1 MTINSTSN
9 GTSTRAF
16 YERSRSDLTSLR
28 QQTEKLQVQIGSQS
42 RLTKSS
48 DDPVAASRMRNLAR
62 TDALSKIDAANAVR
76 AETDLNLADSTMSD
90 ITRTIA
96 KAQELATQAATG
108 TISADQR
115 AIIGKEMAAI
125 HATLVDLANAKDS
138 SGNALFG
145 GENTTQAY
153 TLDASGNAVYA
164 GTPASG
170 TLSLGEGQAV
180 TRSVT
185 GPEMLNFQVGGV
197 DTNLLATV
205 KTLADALQGGVAD
218 PAGAARSGLEA
229 LAAGLESVTTA
240 QTVVGTRLAWID
252 LVAERRTTTS
262 EFRAD
267 EQKEVG
273 GIDLA
278 SSVARLQEMMTVLE
292 ASQASFTR
300 LSQLSL
306 FNQLH

>member
-1 MTINSTSN
+1 MTILS
-9 GTSTRAF
+9 TSTRAF
-16 YERSRSDLTSLR
+16 YERSRNEMTSLR
-28 QQTEKLQVQIGSQS
+28 RQTEKLQLQIGSES

-48 DDPVAASRMRNLAR
+48 DDPVAASRLRNLAR
-62 TDALSKIDAANAVR
+62 TDALSRIDAANANR
-76 AETDLNLADSTMSD
+76 AETDLNLADSTLSD
-90 ITRTIA
+90 VTRTIA
-96 KAQELATQAATG
+96 RAQELATRAATG
-108 TISADQR
+108 TLSADQR
-115 AIIGKEMAAI
+115 AVIGKEMESI
-125 HATLVDLANAKDS
+125 HATLLDLANAKDS

-145 GENTTQAY
+145 GENTSQAY

-164 GTPASG
+164 GTPSSG

-185 GPEMLNFQVGGV
+185 GPEFLNFQVGGV
-197 DTNLLATV
+197 NTDLLATV

-229 LAAGLESVTTA
+229 LAAGLDSVTTA

-252 LVAERRTTTS
+252 LVAERRTTTA

-292 ASQASFTR
+292 ASQASFSR

-306 FNQLH
+306 FNQLN

>member
-1 MTINSTSN
+1 MTIPTSTS
-9 GTSTRAF
+9 AF
-16 YERSRSDLTSLR
+16 YDRSRSAMNTLR
-28 QQTEKLQVQIGSQS
+28 TQAEKLQSQIGSQT

-62 TDALSKIDAANAVR
+62 TDALSKVDAANAVR
-76 AETDLNLADSTMSD
+76 AETDLNLADSTLSD
-90 ITRTIA
+90 VTRAIA

-108 TISADQR
+108 TLSAQQR
-115 AIIGKEMAAI
+115 SLIGEEMASI

-145 GENTTQAY
+145 GENSTQAY

-170 TLSLGEGQAV
+170 SLSLGEGQAV

-185 GPEMLNFQVGGV
+185 GPEFLNFQVGGV

-218 PAGAARSGLEA
+218 PAGAARSGLDA
-229 LAAGLESVTTA
+229 LAAGLDSVTTT

-252 LVAERRTTTS
+252 LVAERRTTMG

-267 EQKEVG
+267 EQAEVG

-306 FNQLH
+306 FNQLN

>member
-1 MTINSTSN
+1 MTVLS
-9 GTSTRAF
+9 TSTRAF
-16 YERSRSDLTSLR
+16 YQRSRNEMTSLR
-28 QQTEKLQVQIGSQS
+28 QQTEKLQLQIGSES

-62 TDALSKIDAANAVR
+62 TDALSKIDAANANR
-76 AETDLNLADSTMSD
+76 AETDLNLADSTLSD
-90 ITRTIA
+90 VIRTIA
-96 KAQELATQAATG
+96 RAQELATKAATG
-108 TISADQR
+108 TLSADQR
-115 AIIGKEMAAI
+115 AVIGKEVESI
-125 HATLVDLANAKDS
+125 HATLLDLANAKDS

-153 TLDASGNAVYA
+153 TLDTSGNAVYA

-185 GPEMLNFQVGGV
+185 APEFLNFQVGGV
-197 DTNLLATV
+197 DTDLLATV

-218 PAGAARSGLEA
+218 PAGAARSGLDA
-229 LAAGLESVTTA
+229 LAAGLESVSTT
-240 QTVVGTRLAWID
+240 QTVIGTRLAWID
-252 LVAERRTTTS
+252 LVAERRTTTG

-278 SSVARLQEMMTVLE
+278 SSVARLKEMMTVLE

-306 FNQLH
+306 FNQLN

>member
-1 MTINSTSN
+1 MTILSNSTRN
-9 GTSTRAF
+9 VTGAF
-16 YERSRSDLTSLR
+16 YERSRDQMTALR
-28 QQTEKLQVQIGSQS
+28 QRTETLQMQIGSES

-48 DDPVAASRMRNLAR
+48 DDPVAASRLRNLAR

-76 AETDLNLADSTMSD
+76 AETDLNLADATMSD

-108 TISADQR
+108 TLSADQR
-115 AIIGKEMAAI
+115 AVIGKEMASI
-125 HATLVDLANAKDS
+125 HATLLDLANAKDS

-153 TLDASGNAVYA
+153 TLDAGGNAVYA

-180 TRSVT
+180 TRSVI
-185 GPEMLNFQVGGV
+185 GPQMLAFQIGGV
-197 DTNLLATV
+197 DTDLLATV

-218 PAGAARSGLEA
+218 PAGAARNGLEA
-229 LAAGLESVTTA
+229 LAAGLDSVTTA

-252 LVAERRTTTS
+252 LVAERRTTMG

-306 FNQLH
+306 FNQL